1 MTTIATKTT
10 TAATTTVTATGKST
24 NMSRES
30 MAWDQVEKGYVTD
43 AECIAKNMDVG
54 G

>member
-1 MTTIATKTT
+1 
-10 TAATTTVTATGKST
+10 
-24 NMSRES
+24 

>member
-24 NMSRES
+24 NM
-30 MAWDQVEKGYVTD
+30 WDQVEKGYVTD